1 MLSKKKKIVILSVMA
16 VLLIVTGYLNIALNN
31 SYEETTNVSN
41 TATESFFATYRT
53 DRTNTRNQEVMY
65 LDAILA
71 SETSTND
78 AKQLAETK
86 KINLVQAMEVE
97 LIVEGLIKAQGFNDV
112 IVTNTTENVNVIVKS
127 EVLTAAEVAQIQSIV
142 LAQTG
147 KDDIKII
154 PVD

>member
-31 SYEETTNVSN
+31 GYEETTNVSN
-41 TATESFFATYRT
+41 TTSESFFATYRT

-71 SETSTND
+71 SANSTTE

-86 KINLVQAMEVE
+86 KINLAQTTELE
-97 LIVEGLIKAQGFNDV
+97 LIIEGLIKAQGFNDV
-112 IVTNTTENVNVIVKS
+112 VVMNTTENAYVIVKS
-127 EVLTAAEVAQIQSIV
+127 AVMTASEVAQIQTIV
-142 LAQTG
+142 LEQTG

-154 PVD
+154 PVE